1 MQSKKSCF
9 NRAAFVKN
17 LTRFAPVL
25 ALYTLL
31 LLLLMLVMWKQAG
44 DIYPEYYFLYQT
56 DEIFGWTS
64 FINLAYACL
73 MAQLLFGDLYNT
85 RMCNALHAL
94 PLRRETWFVTNV
106 ASGLLYSLIPT
117 AIAALVLMPMLTST
131 IFVGAWKIALWYF
144 LIANVEYV
152 CFFGIAVF
160 CAMVVGSRFT
170 MVAGYGLINFG
181 SGILYWLVNTVYTP
195 MLYGMVTPSALAE
208 KLTPIEYMLNIN
220 VDVQD
225 STRRALFDEV
235 GRLVT
240 GAQGTYE
247 VTGLNCLGMLAIVG
261 IIFALAGLIVYHFR
275 NLECAGDAVCSRKL
289 VPLFQVLSAMFVAV
303 AAEFAAS
310 EIMGYS
316 TSVDWLKFL
325 FLFSGLIVGW
335 FAGKMLVERS
345 ARVFRPKNL
354 VGLGILAAVLAVSI
368 GLTKLDVLN
377 LEERMPDIG
386 DIAKVELNGYKMED
400 RSDIETVL
408 KFHNLALNDRVEA
421 FGAYALEEN
430 GEYVRMEDS
439 SYRYWQEGDP
449 LPKQRM
455 AASCNLTYTL
465 KDGRTVER
473 RYNVWVDS
481 AAGEIPKALLSR
493 WDAVSSDTVEINGK
507 DVEVLPLVL
516 DAIENLYCST
526 TSSRKTPE
534 NLKNRAAAESLL
546 RAIQADCEAGTM
558 VQDDAYHD
566 GVFVIPE
573 LDGEPYETRDLYI
586 HLSSKNYGWS
596 VGVYTDC
603 ENTIRWMRDN
613 GLLAEDVTIQPHGS
627 SPRYY

>member
-1 MQSKKSCF
+1 MQSKRSCF
-9 NRAAFVKN
+9 NRAAFTKN
-17 LTRFAPVL
+17 FTRFASVL

-31 LLLLMLVMWKQAG
+31 LLLVILMAWKQAG
-44 DIYPEYYFLYQT
+44 DIYPEYYFLYQS
-56 DEIFGWTS
+56 DEIFSWTAV
-64 FINLAYACL
+64 FNLGYACL

-117 AIAALVLMPMLTST
+117 AIAALVLMPMLMST

-144 LIANVEYV
+144 LAANVEFI
-152 CFFGIAVF
+152 CLFGIAVF

-170 MVAGYGLINFG
+170 MVAAYGLVNFG
-181 SGILYWLVNTVYTP
+181 SGILYWLVNTIYTP
-195 MLYGMVTPSALAE
+195 MLYGMVTPSSLAAR
-208 KLTPIEYMLNIN
+208 LMPMQYMLSIH
-220 VDVQD
+220 VDVD
-225 STRRALFDEV
+225 ASVRHSLFDEV
-235 GRLVT
+235 GRLISGV
-240 GAQGTYE
+240 QSTYTI
-247 VTGLNCLGMLAIVG
+247 TGLDCLGMLAIVG
-261 IIFALAGLIVYHFR
+261 VVFALAGLIVYHFR

-289 VPLFQVLSAMFVAV
+289 VPLFQVLSAMFGAV
-303 AAEFAAS
+303 AAEFAAG
-310 EIMGYS
+310 EIMGYGN
-316 TSVDWLKFL
+316 SVDWLKFL

-345 ARVFRPKNL
+345 ARVFRPRNW
-354 VGLGILAAVLAVSI
+354 VGLGILAAVLAASI

-386 DIAKVELNGYKMED
+386 DITSVELNSYKMED

-408 KFHNLALNDRVEA
+408 KLHNLALNDRVEA

-439 SYRYWQEGDP
+439 FYRYWQEGDP

-455 AASCNLTYTL
+455 AYTCRLAYTL
-465 KDGRTVER
+465 KDGRTVQR

-493 WDAVSSDTVEINGK
+493 WDAVNSDTVEINGK

-516 DAIENLYCST
+516 DAIENVYCST
-526 TSSRKTPE
+526 TSSSKTPE
-534 NLKNRAAAESLL
+534 HLKTRAAAESLL

-566 GVFVIPE
+566 GVFVIPL
-573 LDGEPYETRDLYI
+573 LDGDTNEIRDLYI
-586 HLSSKNYGWS
+586 CLSSKNYSWN
-596 VGVYTDC
+596 VTVYTDC
-603 ENTIRWMRDN
+603 ENTIRWLRDN
-613 GLLAEDVTIQPHGS
+613 GLISEDVTIQPQGS